1 MMKIALIT
9 IHHANSYGGMLQA
22 LASQTV
28 LSRYGEV
35 TIIDYKSTILAK
47 TMILIRFG
55 TEPRDIL
62 RMGKDL
68 FRLIPR
74 YKILKKF
81 TAFGRKY
88 FHLSE
93 KCTNHHD
100 LEALADKYDVFVC
113 GSDQIWNPKVIG
125 ELDSAYF
132 LNFAHAKKKIA
143 YASSAG
149 SYQFSD
155 MEQHQIKEYL
165 LTFSHLAL
173 REKNTSEYISTLLE
187 GKSVTTVIDPT
198 LMLTKAQWHELVQ
211 WEEDKNP
218 EPYIFVYTL
227 QKDTFVKSMIN
238 QIAEILDLKVIAIDQ
253 SPFLGYRCDVHYK
266 DADPS
271 LYLKLIAEASFV
283 ITNSFHGT
291 AFATNFSKPF
301 ITIRPDSGV
310 NRVEN
315 YLNSIGLKERLLF
328 DNSNLTSIIEN
339 NIDFIDVAQH
349 LLALRHQTESYLN
362 EALLFQDALKR

>member
-35 TIIDYKSTILAK
+35 TIIDYKSTLLAK

-55 TEPRDIL
+55 TEPRDLL

-81 TAFGRKY
+81 TAFNRKY
-88 FHLSE
+88 FHLTKE
-93 KCTNHHD
+93 CKNHHD

-173 REKNTSEYISTLLE
+173 REKNTSEYISKLLE

-291 AFATNFSKPF
+291 AFSVNFGIPFVSLKPESGTNRIQNFLAS
-301 ITIRPDSGV
+301 V
-310 NRVEN
+310 
-315 YLNSIGLKERLLF
+315 GLEDRLLL
-328 DNSNLTSIIEN
+328 NMETLKTTLNKR
-339 NIDFIDVAQH
+339 IDFIDVETN
-349 LLALRHQTESYLN
+349 LEILRE
-362 EALLFQDALKR
+362 EASQFIKTAFSNGQ

>member
-1 MMKIALIT
+1 MKIALIT

-28 LSRYGEV
+28 LSKYGEV
-35 TIIDYKSTILAK
+35 SIIDYKSNHLAK
-47 TMILIRFG
+47 TMMLIRFG
-55 TEPRDIL
+55 TEPRDLL

-81 TAFGRKY
+81 TAFNRKY
-88 FHLSE
+88 FHLTKE
-93 KCTNHHD
+93 CKNHHD
-100 LEALADKYDVFVC
+100 LEALTSEFDVFVC

-132 LNFAHAKKKIA
+132 LNFAHTKKKIA

-149 SYQFSD
+149 SYEFSSS
-155 MEQHQIKEYL
+155 EQHKIKEYL
-165 LTFSHLAL
+165 STFSDLAL
-173 REKNTSEYISTLLE
+173 RERNTSEYISELLDN
-187 GKSVTTVIDPT
+187 KPVTTVIDPT
-198 LMLTKAQWHELVQ
+198 LMLNKTQWHELVQ
-211 WEEDKNP
+211 WEQEPSP

-227 QKDTFVKSMIN
+227 QKDDFVKNMIN
-238 QIAEILDLKVIAIDQ
+238 QIAEILKLKVIAIDQ
-253 SPFLGYRCDVHYK
+253 SPFLGYHCDTHYK
-266 DADPS
+266 DADPT

-291 AFATNFSKPF
+291 AFATNFCKPF
-301 ITIRPDSGV
+301 ITIRPQSGI

-315 YLNSIGLKERLLF
+315 YLTSIGLEKRLLLN
-328 DNSNLTSIIEN
+328 DNNLSAILEE
-339 NIDFIDVAQH
+339 NIDFTVVEQS
-349 LLALRHQTESYLN
+349 LLLLRNRSEDYLN
-362 EALLFQDALKR
+362 EALLFQDN